1 MTDTE
6 QVDENVESEEEIEFD
21 ELEEG
26 EESSTSIPLSA
37 LISSMLF
44 VSHKPVSA
52 EKIATAAK
60 RSLSSVEAVLEE
72 LRDLYQDEVHGFSLH
87 EVNDG
92 WQLRTAPSCAPS
104 IRRLM
109 PRRVKRLSRA
119 AAESLAIIAY
129 KQPVDRSEI
138 ESIRGV
144 DALPTLRTLL
154 DAKLIRIVG
163 KRDVPGQPAL
173 YGTTEKFLETFG
185 LRDLSELPSLH
196 ELEQLLNEPGESDSD
211 TDDDDQETSASE
223 SHDDRESHD
232 GEKEVGGARL
242 GAAAA

>member
-1 MTDTE
+1 MTE
-6 QVDENVESEEEIEFD
+6 EVIGGEDEEFELD

-26 EESSTSIPLSA
+26 EEDRAASVPLSA
-37 LISSMLF
+37 LVSSMLF
-44 VSHKPVSA
+44 VSPRPVSA
-52 EKIATAAK
+52 EKISKASK

-72 LRDLYQDEVHGFSLH
+72 LRDLYQDDVHGFSLH

-92 WQLRTAPSCAPS
+92 WQFRTAPGCSPS
-104 IRRLM
+104 IRRML

-185 LRDLSELPSLH
+185 LRDLTELPSLH
-196 ELEQLLNEPGESDSD
+196 ELEQLLSEPGEGGAELSDED
-211 TDDDDQETSASE
+211 LEQDQLDMDQEAASSA
-223 SHDDRESHD
+223 DDEQLD
-232 GEKEVGGARL
+232 V
-242 GAAAA
+242 AAA